1 MTDSTIDTIAG
12 AVDRH
17 AHEHPDAPALVWRD
31 TVVSYGELANGMR
44 AAAAGVAELP
54 PGPVGVRA
62 EKSAAAVAFV
72 LGCRAAG
79 RTVVLPSPALPDDT
93 LTALFERAGCGAVV
107 TAADIDAVEDGD
119 AAPVAGADIAF
130 TLTTSGS
137 TGVPKLVPLRAA
149 AVERFTHW
157 VHDRFDVGPGRRV
170 LNYAPLNFDLCLF
183 EIWATLRHGGCVML
197 VDAATAADGG
207 RLAALVDTTL
217 PHVVQA
223 VPLFYQLVADAVDH
237 PLPSV
242 EHAIVT
248 GDALRP
254 ARVPALRAVFDHARF
269 HNIYGCTETNDSFH
283 HELVPGDEDRDA
295 LPLGE
300 PLPGVRA
307 DLVADGAVLT
317 GPGTGELVVRTPFQS
332 PGYHAAAQ
340 QGGFGEHPVHVD
352 GERWFR
358 TGDLVRRD
366 AHGAL
371 FLEGRAD
378 FRVKVRGQQVYL
390 QHVEAVLLAS
400 EDVVEAAAVAV
411 PDEHVGKRL
420 HVVVRRREDSR
431 LNSLV
436 LRKYLAERLPPSAI
450 PSTVHIGA
458 DPLPRTPTGKVDRQ
472 RLVALSEKR

>member
-1 MTDSTIDTIAG
+1 MTDTIAT
-12 AVDRH
+12 AVALH
-17 AHEHPDAPALVWRD
+17 AHERPDAPALVWCD
-31 TVVSYGELANGMR
+31 TVVTYGELADGVR
-44 AAAAGVAELP
+44 AAAAGVAGLP

-62 EKSAAAVAFV
+62 EKSADSVTFV
-72 LGCRAAG
+72 LGCLAAG
-79 RTVVLPSPALPDDT
+79 RTAVLPSPALPEDT

-107 TAADIDAVEDGD
+107 TAADIAVLGSR
-119 AAPVAGADIAF
+119 AATPVAGQAHDVSF
-130 TLTTSGS
+130 MLTTSGS
-137 TGVPKLVPLRAA
+137 TGMPKLVPLNAD

-183 EIWATLRHGGCVML
+183 EIWATLRHGGCVVL
-197 VDAATAADGG
+197 VDAATAADGA
-207 RLAALVDTTL
+207 RLADLLGTTT

-223 VPLFYQLVADAVDH
+223 VPLFYQLVAGAAEH

-248 GDALRP
+248 GDAMRP
-254 ARVPALRAVFDHARF
+254 AQLHALRTVFPATRF

-283 HELVPGDEDRDA
+283 HELLPGDEDRAA

-300 PLPGVRA
+300 PLPGVLA
-307 DLVADGAVLT
+307 DLVHDGAVLT

-332 PGYHAAAQ
+332 PGYHGTEP
-340 QGGFGEHPVHVD
+340 GGFGDHPVHAD

-366 AHGAL
+366 EHGAM

-378 FRVKVRGQQVYL
+378 FRVKIRGQQVYL

-400 EDVVEAAAVAV
+400 EDVVEAAALAV
-411 PDEHVGKRL
+411 PDDHVGKRL
-420 HVVVRRREDSR
+420 HVVVRRKEDSR

-458 DPLPRTPTGKVDRQ
+458 EPLPRTPTGKVDRQ
-472 RLVALSEKR
+472 HLVALSEKR